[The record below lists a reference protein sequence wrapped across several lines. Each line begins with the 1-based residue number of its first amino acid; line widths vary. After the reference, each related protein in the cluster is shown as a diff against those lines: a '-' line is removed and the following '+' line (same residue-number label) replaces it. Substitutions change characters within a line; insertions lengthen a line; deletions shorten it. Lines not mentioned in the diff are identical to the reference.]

1 MTKFKTLPVI
11 ITNQNDSDEFN
22 LVVGC
27 SELHISSLNANVH
40 NLARCCC
47 LMAEHR
53 LNVAVKKF

>member
-1 MTKFKTLPVI
+1 MI
-11 ITNQNDSDEFN
+11 QTNNIGLN
-22 LVVGC
+22 LVVG

-40 NLARCCC
+40 NLARCGC